1 MSGSCERFSI
11 TGLLNTAFMKKLPS
25 DYISRNGGDDHI
37 DRRGFLKCMAWAGT
51 GIVWSINGGILAST
65 VLGESASDNSKIA
78 TAELNFVQISD
89 SHIGFNKPAN
99 TDVTGTFR
107 ETILRINALPKQPEF
122 LLHTGDLT
130 HLSDPAQFDTLAQL
144 LKDCKTS
151 DVFYVPGEHD
161 IYDNGALFKQR
172 FGKNTLG
179 AGWYSFDKKGVHFIG
194 LVNVAN
200 IQEGGLGILGQ
211 EQLDWLEKDVKSLSD
226 STPIVLF
233 AHIPLWAV
241 YPAWGWGT
249 DDAEKAL
256 SFLKRFG
263 SVTVLNGHIHQVLQK
278 VEGNITFH
286 TARGTAFPLPAP
298 GSAPKPL
305 PVVVDAPQLKKLL
318 GLASVNYTET
328 NHSLAIVDSTLL

>member
-1 MSGSCERFSI
+1 
-11 TGLLNTAFMKKLPS
+11 MKKLS
-25 DYISRNGGDDHI
+25 ADYIAENSDDDKI

-51 GIVWSINGGILAST
+51 GIVWSINGGVLTST
-65 VLGESASDNSKIA
+65 VLGESATDGSKIA

-99 TDVTGTFR
+99 TDVVGTCR
-107 ETILRINALPKQPEF
+107 ETIARINALPKTPEF

-144 LKDCKTS
+144 LKDCKTTN
-151 DVFYVPGEHD
+151 VFYVPGEHD
-161 IYDNGALFKQR
+161 IYDNGALFKER

-179 AGWYSFDKKGVHFIG
+179 TGWYSFDQRGVHFIG

-200 IQEGGLGILGQ
+200 IQEGGLGTLGQ
-211 EQLDWLEKDVKSLSD
+211 EQLDWLENDVKGLSA

-241 YPAWGWGT
+241 YPQWGWGT
-249 DDAEKAL
+249 DDAERAL

-263 SVTVLNGHIHQVLQK
+263 SVTVLKRAHSPGDAEGRRQYHVPHRPRNGVPSANTRFGA
-278 VEGNITFH
+278 ETF
-286 TARGTAFPLPAP
+286 TGCGRSRSAQEDARTDQRHLHRNE
-298 GSAPKPL
+298 
-305 PVVVDAPQLKKLL
+305 PQS
-318 GLASVNYTET
+318 GRR
-328 NHSLAIVDSTLL
+328 

>member
-1 MSGSCERFSI
+1 
-11 TGLLNTAFMKKLPS
+11 MKNLPS
-25 DYISRNGGDDHI
+25 DYIAKNSDEDKI

-51 GIVWSINGGILAST
+51 GIVWSINGGVLTST
-65 VLGESASDNSKIA
+65 VLGESATDGSKIA

-99 TDVTGTFR
+99 TDVVGTCR
-107 ETILRINALPKQPEF
+107 ETIARINALPKTPEF

-144 LKDCKTS
+144 LKDCKTTN
-151 DVFYVPGEHD
+151 VFYVPGEHD
-161 IYDNGALFKQR
+161 IYDNGALFKER

-179 AGWYSFDKKGVHFIG
+179 AGWYSFDQKGVHFIG

-200 IQEGGLGILGQ
+200 IQEGGLGTLGQ
-211 EQLDWLEKDVKSLSD
+211 QQLDWLENDVKGLSA
-226 STPIVLF
+226 STSIVLF

-241 YPAWGWGT
+241 YPQWGWGT
-249 DDAEKAL
+249 DDAERAL

-263 SVTVLNGHIHQVLQK
+263 SVTVLNGHIHQVMQK
-278 VEGNITFH
+278 VEGNIMFH
-286 TARGTAFPLPAP
+286 TARGTAFPLPTP

-305 PVVVDAPQLKKLL
+305 PVVVEAAQLKKML
-318 GLASVNYTET
+318 GLTSVTYTET
-328 NHSLAIVDSTLL
+328 NHSLAVVDSTLS